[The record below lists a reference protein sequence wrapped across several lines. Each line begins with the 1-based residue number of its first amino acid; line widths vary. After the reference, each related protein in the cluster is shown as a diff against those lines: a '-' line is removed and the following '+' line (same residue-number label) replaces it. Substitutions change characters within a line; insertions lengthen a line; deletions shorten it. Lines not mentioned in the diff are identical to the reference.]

1 MSDKNEKIGFW
12 TASALVAGNMIGS
25 GVFLTPSALA
35 AYGPIS
41 VIGWIFSG
49 LGALSLTFV
58 FSQLSKVLPNSH
70 GGPYAYTRV
79 GLGDFSG
86 FLVAWGYWISIWC
99 SNAAIIVAM
108 VSYLGYFFPIL
119 NSNSLVAVITGQF
132 ILWIVTYINTRGIK
146 EAGVVQVV
154 TTILKITPLFLIGI
168 CGLFFIEPENFTP
181 LNISETSNSQAITA
195 VAAFTLFSFLG
206 LESATVP
213 SNNVINPVRTISRA
227 TYFGL
232 AITFLIYF
240 LGSVSIMGMIPSEQ
254 LMHSPFPYSEAAV
267 IIWGP
272 IGGTLVTIGAIFSTL
287 GALNG
292 WILIQGQV
300 PCAIA
305 TDHLFP
311 KVFAKLNEQKVP
323 SHGLIISCVF
333 VSIMMIMNY
342 SDGLVATYSFFILL
356 STFLVLVPYLF
367 TVAAYGILFIQKKT
381 TNTSVIPVLGGISAF
396 LFSLW
401 AIIGSGQESVFYG
414 FIILMAGIPV
424 YIYIKASNTSS

>member
-12 TASALVAGNMIGS
+12 TTSALVAGNMIGS

-41 VIGWIFSG
+41 LIGWIFSG
-49 LGALSLTFV
+49 LGALSLAFV
-58 FSQLSKVLPNSH
+58 FSQLSKLLPNSH

-119 NSNSLVAVITGQF
+119 NSSSLVAVITGQL
-132 ILWIVTYINTRGIK
+132 ILWIVTYINTCGIK

-154 TTILKITPLFLIGI
+154 TTILKIVPLFLIGI

-181 LNISETSNSQAITA
+181 LNISESSDSHAITA

-232 AITFLIYF
+232 VIAFLIYF
-240 LGSVSIMGMIPSEQ
+240 
-254 LMHSPFPYSEAAV
+254 
-267 IIWGP
+267 
-272 IGGTLVTIGAIFSTL
+272 
-287 GALNG
+287 
-292 WILIQGQV
+292 
-300 PCAIA
+300 
-305 TDHLFP
+305 
-311 KVFAKLNEQKVP
+311 
-323 SHGLIISCVF
+323 
-333 VSIMMIMNY
+333 
-342 SDGLVATYSFFILL
+342 
-356 STFLVLVPYLF
+356 
-367 TVAAYGILFIQKKT
+367 
-381 TNTSVIPVLGGISAF
+381 
-396 LFSLW
+396 
-401 AIIGSGQESVFYG
+401 
-414 FIILMAGIPV
+414 
-424 YIYIKASNTSS
+424 